1 MKDENKTK
9 KQLIDELVGLR
20 EQIVKLEM
28 AEIESKRTEDA
39 LRESEEKYRSLVDS
53 TEDSIYLVDRNYK
66 YLFMNKKHISRMG
79 LQDNEYLGRAYS
91 ELHSSE
97 ETKWFIEKADEV
109 FRTGK
114 SVYRE
119 YKSLRDSRY
128 FLLTL
133 SLVKKPDGT
142 IMAVTVVSKDI
153 SERINMEEKL
163 RTLSL
168 TDEVTGLYNRRGFF
182 TLGEQQLK
190 LSKRMKTGI
199 FMLYADIDKLKEI
212 NDTWGHQEG
221 DSALIETA
229 NVLKN
234 TFRDSDI
241 ISRIGG
247 DEFAIIPIGIIG
259 DHIEVITD
267 RLQNNLKKHNRE
279 RNRNYNVSLS
289 FGIAYYDPEHPCSMD
304 ELLAQA
310 DKLMYEQKR
319 CKQILNSHPE

>member
-221 DSALIETA
+221 DSALIQTA

-241 ISRIGG
+241 ISRISG